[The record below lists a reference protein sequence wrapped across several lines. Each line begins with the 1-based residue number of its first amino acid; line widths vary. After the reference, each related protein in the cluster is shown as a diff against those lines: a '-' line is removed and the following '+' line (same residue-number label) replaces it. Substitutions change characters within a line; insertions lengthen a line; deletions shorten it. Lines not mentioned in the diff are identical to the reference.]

1 MQWLAVVIG
10 GLFTLA
16 GSLLAFWIESRRRAA
31 ETAERRSE
39 FTRQR
44 RIDACSRMVRD
55 VEIASGELG
64 ALAGYAGRDGD
75 PGATRL
81 LASTSVH
88 DAWYSSRDFQL
99 YFPWLD
105 DEVESILGDLIEKRD
120 LVSGQL
126 RVGAHDPDAL
136 AAPTERIMRA
146 LTALR
151 RRVSKDLSLDHGGA
165 PSDAPS
171 AGE

>member
-1 MQWLAVVIG
+1 MQWLAVVLG
-10 GLFTLA
+10 GMFTLA

-31 ETAERRSE
+31 EVDERRDE

-64 ALAGYAGRDGD
+64 ALAGYAGREDN
-75 PGATRL
+75 PNAVRL
-81 LASTSVH
+81 RSSTSMH
-88 DAWYSSRDFQL
+88 DAWYACRDFQL

-105 DEVESILGDLIEKRD
+105 AEVEAILADLIDKRDRVERQLESNTHDPGDL
-120 LVSGQL
+120 SG
-126 RVGAHDPDAL
+126 
-136 AAPTERIMRA
+136 PTARIM
-146 LTALR
+146 TGVTSVR
-151 RRVSKDLSLDHGGA
+151 RRVGKELGLDAERHRA
-165 PSDAPS
+165 PVS

>member
-1 MQWLAVVIG
+1 MQWLAVVLG
-10 GLFTLA
+10 GVFTLA

-64 ALAGYAGRDGD
+64 ALAGYAGREDD
-75 PGATRL
+75 PSAIRL
-81 LASTSVH
+81 RSSTSVH
-88 DAWYSSRDFQL
+88 DAWYSCRDFQL

-105 DEVESILGDLIEKRD
+105 DDVESILADLIDKRD
-120 LVSGQL
+120 
-126 RVGAHDPDAL
+126 RVGRQLATGVHDADDL
-136 AAPTERIMRA
+136 RAPTERIMA
-146 LTALR
+146 GLTAVR
-151 RRVSKDLSLDHGGA
+151 RRVTKELWLDEGR
-165 PSDAPS
+165 PPQLVS
-171 AGE
+171 ADE